1 MNLSVKDT
9 VHCFIKIYVLLNIQ
23 IILNFAF
30 NLNKSPV
37 YFSDYSTKELPD
49 FCLMYLLPKNR

>member
-30 NLNKSPV
+30 NLNKSKV
-37 YFSDYSTKELPD
+37 YFSDYSTIELPD